1 MGTFTNEIQTVNIS
15 GMTDFER
22 IDRNLKTLIVS
33 LEGTIPGSRGF
44 GLSVDITDMHPE
56 YARNEFAQQLD
67 EKIEQYMPEIRIA
80 DIDYEMNIE
89 GIMSVRIY
97 IERNDGYEEAGTT

>member
-1 MGTFTNEIQTVNIS
+1 ME
-15 GMTDFER
+15 
-22 IDRNLKTLIVS
+22 S
-33 LEGTIPGSRGF
+33 LPW
-44 GLSVDITDMHPE
+44 
-56 YARNEFAQQLD
+56 Q
-67 EKIEQYMPEIRIA
+67 EQYMPEIRIA